1 MTFQEVATMVGEI
14 GLPFSYYEFNDD
26 TAVDPPFIC
35 FYYPEDFDLKADG
48 SNYQKIES
56 LIIELYT
63 DNKDFENEAAVESVL
78 RAHGLSWSRVE
89 TYIDSEKLYMV
100 TFNTSIIIEEE

>member
-1 MTFQEVATMVGEI
+1 MTFRDVATMMGEI
-14 GLPFSYYEFNDD
+14 GIPFSYYQFDED
-26 TAVDPPFIC
+26 TAVPPPFIC
-35 FYYPEDFDLKADG
+35 FYYPQDFDLQADG

-63 DNKDFENEAAVESVL
+63 DNKDFENEAKIERVL
-78 RAHGLSWSRVE
+78 KSHGLSWSRVE

-100 TFNTSIIIEEE
+100 TYNTSIIIEEE